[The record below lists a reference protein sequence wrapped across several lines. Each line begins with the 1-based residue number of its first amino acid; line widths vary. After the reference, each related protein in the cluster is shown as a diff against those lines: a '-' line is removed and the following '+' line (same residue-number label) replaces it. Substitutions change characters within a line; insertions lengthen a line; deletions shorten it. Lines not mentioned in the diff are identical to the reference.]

1 MILCK
6 SKEKTNPFAPAL
18 LLYIRK
24 VFAGTDSE
32 GIMFKK
38 ALSLLMCIIIL
49 GAAPLCVCEPTANA
63 AEYSFGERI
72 LYGGTAVDVNG
83 GTVFSEGE
91 RLYFRFENGDIEL
104 IADISAK
111 YLNFYNGR
119 LWFISGNSIMSC
131 FPNGSDLFEIRS
143 FESTP
148 TCLYVLEDKLLYLR
162 GDTVY
167 SLCGDS
173 ESPVLTREGITGFIP
188 ESEQVIRWAKSNPDY
203 KYIEETG
210 DEVWEDGSPEFLFF
224 NAACGSEPE
233 CDEALGASDA
243 EPVTQSGDNY
253 SGPYVQVGNVTLPL
267 TEHMPGTY
275 FSKNGKA
282 CTCHNTSSNYCIQ
295 SVGNCN
301 CMRYYP
307 TGKSSTCEVD
317 LLGAQ
322 CFAFAR
328 MVFWKCFGFIDHSS
342 NSSLYRSVGSLS
354 RGSVT
359 ANSVKALLTKAN
371 TGAHVR
377 LAAGHSVSI
386 LTMSDDF
393 IVIYHGNAGGDGV
406 ASSPC
411 IVSTRRYTW
420 EQFANAA
427 AAGILYVNMPY
438 NYPGSNELAP
448 EKETGYYKLTSNLN
462 LRAGTNTQTASLGV
476 IPKGKVIEVVE
487 VSDYWGKTSYNGTEG
502 WVFLE
507 YTTFYS
513 HSRIAPSGEVFV
525 RDESGC
531 LRSTTWKTTVSSFS
545 EYFDKQNITVL
556 LPSGEKA
563 NDDEFI
569 TTGSVVSLTIDG
581 KTIDSVPICLAGDAN
596 KNGILDVGDYLVVRR
611 CSLGTFELSGDAA
624 NAADINRNG
633 KIDSI
638 DYMLIKRYFLGGD
651 ESLFNSFMQE

>member
-1 MILCK
+1 
-6 SKEKTNPFAPAL
+6 
-18 LLYIRK
+18 
-24 VFAGTDSE
+24 
-32 GIMFKK
+32 MFKK
-38 ALSLLMCIIIL
+38 ALSFVICLTIIL
-49 GAAPLCVCEPTANA
+49 AFLGSAPLCASGPAVSA

-72 LYGGTAVDVNG
+72 FYGGTAVDVNG
-83 GTVFSEGE
+83 GTVFSEDE
-91 RLYFRFENGDIEL
+91 KLYFRLENGDIAL
-104 IADISAK
+104 IAEIGAK
-111 YLNFYNGR
+111 YLNFYNNR
-119 LWFISGNSIMSC
+119 LWFVSGNSIMSC
-131 FPNGSDLFEIRS
+131 FPNGSGLTVIRS
-143 FESTP
+143 FESEP
-148 TCLYVLEDKLLYLR
+148 TCLYVLENRLLYLR
-162 GDTVY
+162 GDTVF
-167 SLCGDS
+167 SLCGDNETS
-173 ESPVLTREGITGFIP
+173 LLTREGIAGFIP
-188 ESEQVIRWAKSNPDY
+188 ESENTIRWAESNPDY

-210 DEVWEDGSPEFLFF
+210 DEVWEEGSPEFMFF
-224 NAACGSEPE
+224 SAVCGSAPE
-233 CDEALGASDA
+233 SDTALGAGDA
-243 EPVTQSGDNY
+243 VKASESEGDY

-267 TEHMPGTY
+267 AEHMPGTY

-359 ANSVKALLTKAN
+359 ANSVKSLLTKAA

-438 NYPGSNELAP
+438 NYPDSSEILTK
-448 EKETGYYKLTSNLN
+448 KEAGYYKLTANLN
-462 LRAGTNTQTASLGV
+462 LHPEPNTQSPSLAV
-476 IPKGKVIEVVE
+476 IPKKTVIEVTE
-487 VSDYWGKTSYNGTEG
+487 TTDYWGKTSYNGIEG
-502 WVFLE
+502 WIFLE
-507 YTTFYS
+507 YSVFYS
-513 HSRIAPSGEVFV
+513 RKTIAPSGGVFT
-525 RDESGC
+525 RDENGY
-531 LRSTTWKTTVSSFS
+531 LLAAEWKTTLGSFS
-545 EYFDKQNITVL
+545 EYFNKQNVTVT
-556 LPSGEKA
+556 LPSGKEA
-563 NDDEFI
+563 QENEYI
-569 TTGSVVSLTIDG
+569 TTGTLVSLTVDG
-581 KTIDSVPICLAGDAN
+581 KTLDSAIVCLAGDAN
-596 KNGILDVGDYLVVRR
+596 QNGVLDVGDYMLARR
-611 CSLGTFELSGDAA
+611 AALRSIELSEAA
-624 NAADINRNG
+624 SKAVDINRNG
-633 KIDSI
+633 KADAI
-638 DYMLIKRYFLGGD
+638 DYMLIKRYFLDGD
-651 ESLFNSFMQE
+651 KSFFADFIPK